1 LIDARHGSGEDYPQV
16 REESEARLRFIVT
29 GKRHG
34 SDEERSV
41 EEQGTMGI
49 RKCGKKAKQYEAETC
64 HEGQKVWK

>member
-1 LIDARHGSGEDYPQV
+1 V

-49 RKCGKKAKQYEAETC
+49 RNCGKKAKQYEAETC